1 MDASHFTRDNLGGV
15 VPALVLPDEPLPV
28 RFMNT
33 IWADTSGVHDVLESP
48 AALDF
53 WLAAVVGDDLGAAD
67 PPEFADA
74 LLLRDALRR
83 VAALVTEDSRAAAQ
97 APVDLE
103 AAVAAVNAAAAVAP
117 QLHLVLRDG
126 HLAAEEVASGSVI
139 RTALASIAREAVELV
154 TGPAAGRLRACY
166 APGCVLYFVKA
177 HPRREWCSDGCGN
190 RVRAARHYQRT
201 KASGRD
207 QSGTIA

>member
-1 MDASHFTRDNLGGV
+1 MDACPFTRDNLGGV
-15 VPALVLPDEPLPV
+15 VPVLVLPDEPLPV

-48 AALDF
+48 AALDS
-53 WLAAVVGDDLGAAD
+53 WLAEVVGDDLGAAG
-67 PPEFADA
+67 PPEFTDA

-83 VAALVTEDSRAAAQ
+83 LAALVTGDSRAAAQ

-103 AAVAAVNAAAAVAP
+103 AAVAAVNAAASAAP
-117 QLHLVLRDG
+117 QMHLVLRDG

-201 KASGRD
+201 KASGRG
-207 QSGTIA
+207 S

>member
-1 MDASHFTRDNLGGV
+1 MDASPSTRDNLGGV
-15 VPALVLPDEPLPV
+15 VPVLVLPDEPLPV

-48 AALDF
+48 AALDS
-53 WLAAVVGDDLGAAD
+53 WLAEVVGDDLGAAG
-67 PPEFADA
+67 PPEFTDA

-83 VAALVTEDSRAAAQ
+83 LAALVIGDSRAAAQ

-103 AAVAAVNAAAAVAP
+103 AAVAAVNAAASAAP
-117 QLHLVLRDG
+117 QMHLVLRDG

-201 KASGRD
+201 KASGRG
-207 QSGTIA
+207 S